1 MESWEETKKISLF
14 ILVLYSFCNNLDI
27 VYQIGKSFLS
37 KLQERL
43 LSQCDMNVSKGEET
57 QIEAVSMTSKHK
69 ITLLLTLLLCY
80 WHKDIFFI

>member
-1 MESWEETKKISLF
+1 MDF
-14 ILVLYSFCNNLDI
+14 
-27 VYQIGKSFLS
+27 
-37 KLQERL
+37 
-43 LSQCDMNVSKGEET
+43 SKGEET